1 MFNSLSYSCGYVPLM
16 CKGRI
21 KQNILARETHGML
34 FYFIN
39 GVSSLTIK
47 IDGLSIKQFCYMVF

>member
-1 MFNSLSYSCGYVPLM
+1 M

-21 KQNILARETHGML
+21 NQNILVGETCEML

-39 GVSSLTIK
+39 WISSLTIK
-47 IDGLSIKQFCYMVF
+47 IDGLSIK